1 MRKYLIAGPAR
12 KDTAVLTEKLPK
24 DGEELRPLR
33 TWNRIAGSGWNT
45 ANAFQSLNM
54 DYDLISPVGTGI
66 SADAV
71 LLEAQKRGIVFEDLT
86 EEIHGSSYTVIDQ
99 QGRTRSMI
107 VPGAECVYSE
117 DLFGWIDPDDY
128 EGLILSEEALVYD
141 DSGILFAAAE
151 AFAGK
156 LHLSLGL
163 GRLAEPEEGIR
174 ILLSFSPVVYTD
186 NDAMYELPADKNA
199 GIILKNISAMTGRE
213 VLFQQN
219 HHGVKMIR
227 EEEMLEVQPL
237 YRTIVDRTGT
247 TDALMAV
254 YCIAV
259 NCGLRREDALQY
271 AAQYS
276 SKVGRSTESCLPVSA
291 YAGCREELASFI
303 LKGRKYT
310 EQ

>member
-33 TWNRIAGSGWNT
+33 TWNRIAGSGWNA

-71 LLEAQKRGIVFEDLT
+71 LLEAQKRGIAFEDLT
-86 EEIHGSSYTVIDQ
+86 EEIHGSSYTVIDR

-107 VPGAECVYSE
+107 VPGAESVYSE

-186 NDAMYELPADKNA
+186 NDAMYELPADKDA
-199 GIILKNISAMTGRE
+199 GIILKNISGMTGRE

-237 YRTIVDRTGT
+237 YRTTVDRTGT
-247 TDALMAV
+247 TDALMAA

-276 SKVGRSTESCLPVSA
+276 SKVGQSTEACLPVSA

>member
-33 TWNRIAGSGWNT
+33 TWTRIAGSGWNT

-237 YRTIVDRTGT
+237 YRTTVDRTGT
-247 TDALMAV
+247 TDALMAA

-276 SKVGRSTESCLPVSA
+276 SKVGRSTESCLSVSA

>member
-33 TWNRIAGSGWNT
+33 TWNRIAGSGWNA

-54 DYDLISPVGTGI
+54 DYDLISSVGTGI

-71 LLEAQKRGIVFEDLT
+71 LLEAQKRGIAFEDLT
-86 EEIHGSSYTVIDQ
+86 EEIHGSSYTVIDR

-107 VPGAECVYSE
+107 VPGAESVYSE

-186 NDAMYELPADKNA
+186 NDAMYELPADKDA
-199 GIILKNISAMTGRE
+199 GIILKSISGMTGRE

-237 YRTIVDRTGT
+237 YRTTVDRTGT
-247 TDALMAV
+247 TDALMAA

-276 SKVGRSTESCLPVSA
+276 SKVGQSTEACLPVSA

>member
-12 KDTAVLTEKLPK
+12 KDTAVLTETLPK
-24 DGEELRPLR
+24 DGEEIRPLR

-54 DYDLISPVGTGI
+54 EYDLVSPVGTGI

-86 EEIHGSSYTVIDQ
+86 EDVHGSSYTLIDRK
-99 QGRTRSMI
+99 GRTRSMI
-107 VPGAECVYSE
+107 VPGAECLYSE
-117 DLFGWIDPDDY
+117 DLFAWIDPDDY
-128 EGLILSEEALVYD
+128 EGLIVSEEALVYD

-156 LHLSLGL
+156 LHVSLGL
-163 GRLAEPEEGIR
+163 GRLAEPDEGTEL
-174 ILLSFSPVVYTD
+174 LLSFAPVVYTD
-186 NDAMYELPADKNA
+186 NDAMYELPQGRDA
-199 GIILKNISAMTGRE
+199 GIILKETSLITGRE

-219 HHGVKMIR
+219 HHGVKLVKGD
-227 EEEMLEVQPL
+227 EMLEVQPMH
-237 YRTIVDRTGT
+237 RTTVDRTGT
-247 TDALMAV
+247 TDALMAAC
-254 YCIAV
+254 CIARS
-259 NCGLRREDALQY
+259 CGLRTEDALQY

-276 SKVGRSTESCLPVSA
+276 SRIGQSTESSLPVSL
-291 YAGCREELASFI
+291 YAACREELASFI
-303 LKGRKYT
+303 MKGRKYS